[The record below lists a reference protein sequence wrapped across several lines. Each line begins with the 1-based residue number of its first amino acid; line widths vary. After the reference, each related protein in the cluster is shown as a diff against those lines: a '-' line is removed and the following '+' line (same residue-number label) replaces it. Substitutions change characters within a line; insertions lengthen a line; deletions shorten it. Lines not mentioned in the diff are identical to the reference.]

1 MTISTVASTGDQL
14 KTLIEL
20 RDITAT
26 RIELCQSDQ
35 NYGTLARVFLET
47 LDKIAV
53 LEGRAKGNGGTALD
67 ELAKRRAAAGRPD
80 ASSKTR
86 TTRSAK

>member
-1 MTISTVASTGDQL
+1 MSLSTVAAKGDQL
-14 KTLIEL
+14 QSLIEL
-20 RDITAT
+20 RSDLAT

-35 NYGTLARVFLET
+35 SFGVLARVFLET

-53 LEGRAKGNGGTALD
+53 LEGKTTGNGGTALD

-80 ASSKTR
+80 SSRKTR